1 MAENTQH
8 ATSLVRSCLD
18 IQRAKIQEDNN
29 LKKKKKTFL
38 EADTIIEV

>member
-8 ATSLVRSCLD
+8 AISLVRSCLD

-29 LKKKKKTFL
+29 LKKKKTFL